1 MFRSSREGPTE
12 EKAGRRMPIRLG
24 TALIA
29 ATGLL
34 LGPLALASSAQ
45 TVPHATTTV
54 VGTYVPVTPFRIVDT
69 RTGATDPATYAGKT
83 LVGAASLNV
92 QVTGVGTVPV
102 PATASAAVL
111 NITVTNTTEPGF
123 VTVYPGGGTLPLV
136 SNLNFTAAE
145 TVANLVTVPLSS
157 AGIATIYNSAGST
170 DVIVDVEGYYT
181 STPSVNGSGLYN
193 SISPVRA
200 LGALDFGAPVGP
212 NAAVPVQVTGTI
224 TGVPATATAVV
235 VNATAAHGSAASFL
249 TVYPAGVTTVPTA
262 SNVNFSAGEAVANR
276 VTVAVGTGGQI
287 EVYNHA
293 GTVDVDVDVDGYYTG
308 AGGTGSVFV
317 PLTTPVRVTDTRG
330 ATPLNGTPIAENT
343 SESFNLATTLS
354 AIPTTASSV
363 VGNFTVI
370 SGNASGYLSVYPSST
385 TVHPVS
391 SSVNWTANE
400 TVPNFTI
407 ADTNSTGSVEVYNSA
422 GGTINLL
429 IDVFGYFTASGL
441 GPIMVSAVVTNTS
454 IAITY
459 NEAVV
464 CPSTLTNIPT
474 DFAYDWTGAASGG
487 AANAACTASGDVL
500 TLTGTFT
507 LPGSTGGSLIYTA
520 PAANSTAA
528 SVSATSSGL
537 YEGTQTLAV
546 TAAAT
551 PAMVS
556 AYVIPSLKELVITY
570 NEAVSCVGG
579 NTAAADFTYAYT
591 GIATGF
597 SGTVTATC
605 ATNQVTLTAVTSV
618 TAPASGA
625 NIVYTAPTL
634 VGGPPAT
641 NAVYATGSIPFL
653 YPVTQTLSGAAWT
666 APAMTA
672 AAVTTSLITL
682 TYSEAVGCPTA
693 AYADFVYD
701 SAPGVSGGAIA
712 SCALVTQPGST
723 TLTLAP
729 ATAFTLPVGATGTVV
744 YTEPAVDS
752 GTVSVFSYLNFPQY
766 PATQTQAVTATGLPA
781 MLTAAASAHVNT
793 GTIAITY
800 NEPVSCPGTGA
811 DADFTYYYQGINV
824 GGVVAG
830 CTASGSTLTLT
841 GAFVAPGPSATIVY
855 TAPATSTVANAVGAA
870 GSTTVFAATQTLGP
884 STTIITHT

>member
-1 MFRSSREGPTE
+1 M
-12 EKAGRRMPIRLG
+12 
-24 TALIA
+24 
-29 ATGLL
+29 
-34 LGPLALASSAQ
+34 
-45 TVPHATTTV
+45 
-54 VGTYVPVTPFRIVDT
+54 
-69 RTGATDPATYAGKT
+69 
-83 LVGAASLNV
+83 
-92 QVTGVGTVPV
+92 
-102 PATASAAVL
+102 
-111 NITVTNTTEPGF
+111 
-123 VTVYPGGGTLPLV
+123 
-136 SNLNFTAAE
+136 
-145 TVANLVTVPLSS
+145 
-157 AGIATIYNSAGST
+157 
-170 DVIVDVEGYYT
+170 
-181 STPSVNGSGLYN
+181 
-193 SISPVRA
+193 
-200 LGALDFGAPVGP
+200 
-212 NAAVPVQVTGTI
+212 
-224 TGVPATATAVV
+224 
-235 VNATAAHGSAASFL
+235 
-249 TVYPAGVTTVPTA
+249 TTVPTA

-330 ATPLNGTPIAENT
+330 ATPLNGTPIAANT

-370 SGNASGYLSVYPSST
+370 SGDASGYLSVYPSST

-464 CPSTLTNIPT
+464 CPTNSASTVFT
-474 DFAYDWTGAASGG
+474 YDWTGAASGG
-487 AANAACTASGDVL
+487 VPAGVATCTAGSDVL

-507 LPGSTGGSLIYTA
+507 LPGSTGGSIIYTA
-520 PAANSTAA
+520 PATNTPAA
-528 SVSATSSGL
+528 SVSANGL

-546 TAAAT
+546 AAAAV

-556 AYVIPSLKELVITY
+556 AYTTATTLVITY
-570 NEAVSCVGG
+570 NEAVSCTTGTTV
-579 NTAAADFTYAYT
+579 AADFTYDYT

-597 SGTVTATC
+597 TGATPSAACSGSVVTITAT
-605 ATNQVTLTAVTSV
+605 V
-618 TAPASGA
+618 APPGSGA
-625 NIVYTAPTL
+625 SIVYTAPT
-634 VGGPPAT
+634 T
-641 NAVYATGSIPFL
+641 NTGAVSVWATGSVPAL
-653 YPVTQTLSGAAWT
+653 YAATQTLSGTAWT

-672 AAVTTSLITL
+672 ATVSTTAITL
-682 TYSEAVGCPTA
+682 TYSEAVVCPTTFTA
-693 AYADFVYD
+693 ADFAYY
-701 SAPGVSGGAIA
+701 SAPAVSGGTIT
-712 SCALVTQPGST
+712 SCTAPGSNPGT
-723 TLTLAP
+723 TVTLAG
-729 ATAFTLPVGATGTVV
+729 TFTLPVGATGTVV

-752 GTVSVFSYLNFPQY
+752 AVVSVNATGLFPTY
-766 PATQTQAVTATGLPA
+766 PATQTQAVTATGVPA
-781 MLTAAASAHVNT
+781 MATTAGAAVVTAPTIVLTYTA
-793 GTIAITY
+793 
-800 NEPVSCPGTGA
+800 PVACPATGA
-811 DADFTYYYQGINV
+811 DADFAYYYQGVDV
-824 GGVVAG
+824 GGVVSG
-830 CTASGSTLTLT
+830 CTASGSALTLT
-841 GAFVAPGPSATIVY
+841 GAFVLPSASATIVY

-884 STTIITHT
+884 STTIITS